1 MIIIFVYIVLGIQ
14 SFFPGSELMS
24 PKTTIATVSCLRVKF
39 HPGQYDLS
47 DGSLTLTIKLQDA
60 TSMDIKREYKTP
72 VFALKQ
78 MQVVQLE
85 VGPYGP
91 YESDVIT
98 VIVVDDDKG
107 VGSAMGVII
116 DEIKLSEG
124 TCDRLGRL
132 SSFQY

>member
-85 VGPYGP
+85 VGPY
-91 YESDVIT
+91 ESDVIT
-98 VIVVDDDKG
+98 VIVVDDDKR

-132 SSFQY
+132 LSFQY